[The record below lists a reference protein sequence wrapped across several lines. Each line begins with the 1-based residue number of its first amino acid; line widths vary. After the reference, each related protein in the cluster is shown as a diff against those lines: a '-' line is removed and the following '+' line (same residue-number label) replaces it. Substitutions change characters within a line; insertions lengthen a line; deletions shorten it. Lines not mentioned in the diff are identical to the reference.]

1 MTEKRY
7 LDTIAAITHPYL
19 RRILAEVLMPVAFV
33 VEMKTKWGAMP
44 TNCIYR
50 MATSSS
56 AKNCYHKTSLMKME
70 R

>member
-44 TNCIYR
+44 TNCICR

-56 AKNCYHKTSLMKME
+56 TKNYYHKTCQMKITQ
-70 R
+70 